1 MKSTL
6 VSNSASIFRSPPSRG
21 AWIEIREKTA
31 TALYRLSPP
40 SRGAWI
46 EIRHRRRYGG
56 AVGSPPSRGAW
67 IEISTIL
74 IKVADSCGVAPLA
87 GGVD

>member
-1 MKSTL
+1 MENAQHMESGL
-6 VSNSASIFRSPPSRG
+6 SPPSRG

-46 EIRHRRRYGG
+46 EIKAQNMRKAMR
-56 AVGSPPSRGAW
+56 
-67 IEISTIL
+67 T
-74 IKVADSCGVAPLA
+74 VAPLA